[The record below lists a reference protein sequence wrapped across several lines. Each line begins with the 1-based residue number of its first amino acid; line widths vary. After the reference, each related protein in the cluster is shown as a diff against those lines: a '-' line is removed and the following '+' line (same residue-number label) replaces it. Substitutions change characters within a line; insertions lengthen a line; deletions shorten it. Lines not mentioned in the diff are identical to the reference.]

1 MLLEKKMI
9 IGQSSIGFLGVS
21 ISDVA
26 ELFFGGSSC
35 KKFSSPSGSGRR
47 LRKVCLELTLSI
59 PLKE

>member
-26 ELFFGGSSC
+26 ELFFEGSSC
-35 KKFSSPSGSGRR
+35 EKFHLPMVLGGG
-47 LRKVCLELTLSI
+47 
-59 PLKE
+59 